1 MNTKTILI
9 IGANSDIAK
18 EIAKIYIKKNYN
30 IYLFSRNKSLLESF
44 EDQLFIKP
52 NIEIVEFTKENN
64 ENFSLI
70 LNNLTNK
77 PDTVIIA
84 NGFMG
89 DNKIFSITKLREIFE
104 INFFDVIEYSEICI
118 EYFKK
123 NKIEGNLAVFCSV
136 SAIRGRAKNFFYG
149 SAKSALLNYLSGLR
163 QKNSKNKISITS
175 IILGFVDTKMLRN
188 SSENYNNFLIAN
200 PKRIAKKIVL
210 SIDKK
215 KDFYY
220 PIIWRIIMFIIKLI
234 PEKIF
239 KKLNF

>member
-1 MNTKTILI
+1 MKIKTILI

-18 EIAKIYIKKNYN
+18 EIAKIYINKNCK
-30 IYLFSRNKSLLESF
+30 IYLFSRNKSLLENF
-44 EDQLFIKP
+44 ENRLFIKP
-52 NIEIVEFTKENN
+52 NIEIVEFTKKNN
-64 ENFSLI
+64 ENLSLI
-70 LNNLTNK
+70 LNNLNNK

-89 DNKIFSITKLREIFE
+89 DNKNFSITKLREIFE
-104 INFFDVIEYSEICI
+104 INFFDVIQYSEICI
-118 EYFKK
+118 EYFKE

-149 SAKSALLNYLSGLR
+149 SAKSALLTYLSGLR
-163 QKNSKNKISITS
+163 QKNNKNKISITS
-175 IILGFVDTKMLRN
+175 IILGFVDTKMLRV
-188 SSENYNNFLIAN
+188 SSENYNKFLISN
-200 PKRIAKKIVL
+200 PARIAKKIVF
-210 SIDKK
+210 SIDNK

-220 PIIWRIIMFIIKLI
+220 PLVWRIIMFIIKLI